1 MTRFQA
7 LLITASFSA
16 PVVVG
21 LFLLVVNY
29 FDNRAAAKQVTA
41 GRCGAPKDQFS
52 PSAVELV

>member
-29 FDNRAAAKQVTA
+29 STTGQPQNR
-41 GRCGAPKDQFS
+41 
-52 PSAVELV
+52 